1 MPAINGVRNSAVV
14 KNKKGKTSVLAVVLG
29 VIIAILLTAAAF
41 LIFWNFYYQEE
52 FTNQVIVQMEA
63 GEQKAYRAV
72 RDIVSGEYL
81 DGAVE
86 EVVVPS
92 SLISSDLLT
101 VGDDISG
108 LKASG
113 NISANSLITEVNS
126 YNPIYETPVIDST
139 RQYVID
145 YIETPG
151 ISAGDYMD
159 IRLKVFT
166 EDGGVSSYNDYIV
179 VSKVEVIDKNESGD
193 LTLNLTESEILN
205 LNSAVIQA
213 ASQDTEGQIYTGK
226 YVSPATQAKHIV
238 TYDGAGAEYTE
249 EELREA
255 QEMLRQQME
264 ADGQT
269 TSDVHENEDTSNEG
283 TGTKGTSTEG
293 TVEDVTGI
301 VDDTADSSTES
312 TDTAQQTGSET
323 AQTDN
328 AQ

>member
-14 KNKKGKTSVLAVVLG
+14 KNKKGKTSVLAVVFG

-166 EDGGVSSYNDYIV
+166 EDGGVSSYKDYIV
-179 VSKVEVIDKNESGD
+179 ISKVEVIDKNESGE

-255 QEMLRQQME
+255 QEILRQQMGE
-264 ADGQT
+264 DDQT
-269 TSDVHENEDTSNEG
+269 TSDVQEPEDTSAEG
-283 TGTKGTSTEG
+283 TGTEG

-301 VDDTADSSTES
+301 VDDTAESSTES
-312 TDTAQQTGSET
+312 TDGAEQTGSET

-328 AQ
+328 VQ

>member
-14 KNKKGKTSVLAVVLG
+14 KNKKGKTSVLAVVFG

-92 SLISSDLLT
+92 NLISSDLLT

-166 EDGGVSSYNDYIV
+166 EDGGVSSYKDYIV
-179 VSKVEVIDKNESGD
+179 ISKVEVIDKNESGE

-255 QEMLRQQME
+255 QEILRQQMGE
-264 ADGQT
+264 DGQT

-283 TGTKGTSTEG
+283 TGTEGTSTEG

-301 VDDTADSSTES
+301 VDDAADSSTES

>member
-14 KNKKGKTSVLAVVLG
+14 KNKKGKTSVLAVVFG

-52 FTNQVIVQMEA
+52 FTNQVIAQMEA

-92 SLISSDLLT
+92 NLISSDLLT
-101 VGDDISG
+101 VGADISG

-166 EDGGVSSYNDYIV
+166 EDGGVSSYKDYIV
-179 VSKVEVIDKNESGD
+179 ISKVEVIDKNESGE

-255 QEMLRQQME
+255 QEILRQQMGE
-264 ADGQT
+264 DGQT
-269 TSDVHENEDTSNEG
+269 TSDTQETEDTSAEG
-283 TGTKGTSTEG
+283 TGTEGTGTEG

>member
-14 KNKKGKTSVLAVVLG
+14 KNKKGKTSVLAVVFG

-92 SLISSDLLT
+92 NLISSDLLT
-101 VGDDISG
+101 AGADISS
-108 LKASG
+108 LKASE

-166 EDGGVSSYNDYIV
+166 EDGGVSSYKDYIV
-179 VSKVEVIDKNESGD
+179 ISKVEVIDKNESGE

-255 QEMLRQQME
+255 QEILRQQMGE
-264 ADGQT
+264 DDQT
-269 TSDVHENEDTSNEG
+269 TSDVQEPEDTSAEG
-283 TGTKGTSTEG
+283 TGTEG

-301 VDDTADSSTES
+301 VDDTAESSTES
-312 TDTAQQTGSET
+312 TDGAEQTGSET

-328 AQ
+328 VQ

>member
-14 KNKKGKTSVLAVVLG
+14 KNKKGKTSVLAVVFG
-29 VIIAILLTAAAF
+29 VIIAILITATAF

-101 VGDDISG
+101 VGADISG

-179 VSKVEVIDKNESGD
+179 ISKVEVIDKNESGD

-249 EELREA
+249 GELREA
-255 QEMLRQQME
+255 QEILRQQMGE
-264 ADGQT
+264 DGQT
-269 TSDVHENEDTSNEG
+269 TSGAQETEDTSTEG
-283 TGTKGTSTEG
+283 TGTEGTGTEG

-301 VDDTADSSTES
+301 VDDTAENSTES
-312 TDTAQQTGSET
+312 TDGAEQTGSET
-323 AQTDN
+323 DQTDN

>member
-14 KNKKGKTSVLAVVLG
+14 KNKKGKTSVLAVVFG

-92 SLISSDLLT
+92 NLISSDLLT
-101 VGDDISG
+101 VGADISG

-166 EDGGVSSYNDYIV
+166 EDGGVSSYKDYIV
-179 VSKVEVIDKNESGD
+179 ISKVEVIDKNESGG

-255 QEMLRQQME
+255 QEILRQQMGE
-264 ADGQT
+264 DGQT

-283 TGTKGTSTEG
+283 TGTEGTSTEG

>member
-14 KNKKGKTSVLAVVLG
+14 KNKKGKTSVLAAVFG

-92 SLISSDLLT
+92 NLISSDLLT
-101 VGDDISG
+101 VGADISG

-166 EDGGVSSYNDYIV
+166 EDGGVSSYKDYIV
-179 VSKVEVIDKNESGD
+179 ISKVEVIDKNESGEI
-193 LTLNLTESEILN
+193 TLNLTESEILN

-255 QEMLRQQME
+255 QEILRQQMGE
-264 ADGQT
+264 DGQT
-269 TSDVHENEDTSNEG
+269 TSDVQETEDTSAEN
-283 TGTKGTSTEG
+283 TGTEG

-301 VDDTADSSTES
+301 VDDTAENSTES
-312 TDTAQQTGSET
+312 TDGAEQTGSET
-323 AQTDN
+323 DQTDN
-328 AQ
+328 VQ

>member
-14 KNKKGKTSVLAVVLG
+14 KNKKGKTSVLAVVFG

-101 VGDDISG
+101 VGADISG

-166 EDGGVSSYNDYIV
+166 EDGGVSSYKDYIV
-179 VSKVEVIDKNESGD
+179 ISKVEVIDKNESGE

-255 QEMLRQQME
+255 QEILRQQMGE
-264 ADGQT
+264 DGQT
-269 TSDVHENEDTSNEG
+269 TSDVQEPEDTNAEG
-283 TGTKGTSTEG
+283 TGTEG

-301 VDDTADSSTES
+301 VDDTAENSTES
-312 TDTAQQTGSET
+312 TDGAEQTGSET

-328 AQ
+328 VQ

>member
-14 KNKKGKTSVLAVVLG
+14 KNKKGKTSVLAVVFG

-101 VGDDISG
+101 AGADISG
-108 LKASG
+108 LKPSG

-126 YNPIYETPVIDST
+126 YNDIYETPVIDST

-145 YIETPG
+145 YIESPG

-166 EDGGVSSYNDYIV
+166 EDGGVS
-179 VSKVEVIDKNESGD
+179 G
-193 LTLNLTESEILN
+193 
-205 LNSAVIQA
+205 
-213 ASQDTEGQIYTGK
+213 
-226 YVSPATQAKHIV
+226 
-238 TYDGAGAEYTE
+238 
-249 EELREA
+249 
-255 QEMLRQQME
+255 
-264 ADGQT
+264 
-269 TSDVHENEDTSNEG
+269 
-283 TGTKGTSTEG
+283 
-293 TVEDVTGI
+293 
-301 VDDTADSSTES
+301 
-312 TDTAQQTGSET
+312 
-323 AQTDN
+323 
-328 AQ
+328 

>member
-1 MPAINGVRNSAVV
+1 MVF
-14 KNKKGKTSVLAVVLG
+14 G

-92 SLISSDLLT
+92 NLISSDLLT
-101 VGDDISG
+101 VGADISG

-139 RQYVID
+139 RQYVLD

-166 EDGGVSSYNDYIV
+166 EDGGVSSYKDYIV
-179 VSKVEVIDKNESGD
+179 ISKVEVIDKNESGE

-255 QEMLRQQME
+255 QEILRQQMGE
-264 ADGQT
+264 DGQT
-269 TSDVHENEDTSNEG
+269 TSDVQETEDTSAEG
-283 TGTKGTSTEG
+283 TGTEG

-301 VDDTADSSTES
+301 VDDTAENSTEG
-312 TDTAQQTGSET
+312 TDGAEQTGSET
-323 AQTDN
+323 DQTDN
-328 AQ
+328 VQ

>member
-14 KNKKGKTSVLAVVLG
+14 KNKKGKTSVLAVVFG

-92 SLISSDLLT
+92 NLISSDLLT
-101 VGDDISG
+101 VGADISG

-166 EDGGVSSYNDYIV
+166 EDGGVSSYKDYIV
-179 VSKVEVIDKNESGD
+179 ISKVEVIDKNESGE

-255 QEMLRQQME
+255 QEILRQQMGE
-264 ADGQT
+264 DGQT
-269 TSDVHENEDTSNEG
+269 TSGAQETEGTDTEG
-283 TGTKGTSTEG
+283 TGTEGTGTEG

-301 VDDTADSSTES
+301 VDDTAESSTES
-312 TDTAQQTGSET
+312 TDGAEQTGSET

>member
-14 KNKKGKTSVLAVVLG
+14 KNKKGKTSVLAVVFG

-92 SLISSDLLT
+92 NLISSDLLT
-101 VGDDISG
+101 VGADISG

-179 VSKVEVIDKNESGD
+179 ISKVEVIDKNESGD

-255 QEMLRQQME
+255 QEILRQQMGE
-264 ADGQT
+264 DGQT
-269 TSDVHENEDTSNEG
+269 TSDTQETEDTSSEG
-283 TGTKGTSTEG
+283 TGTEG

-301 VDDTADSSTES
+301 VDDTAESSTGS
-312 TDTAQQTGSET
+312 TDGVEQTGSET
-323 AQTDN
+323 DQTDN
-328 AQ
+328 VQ

>member
-14 KNKKGKTSVLAVVLG
+14 KNKKGKTSVLAVVFG

-101 VGDDISG
+101 AGADISG

-166 EDGGVSSYNDYIV
+166 EDGGVSSYKDYIV
-179 VSKVEVIDKNESGD
+179 ISKVEVIDKNESGE

-255 QEMLRQQME
+255 QEILRQQMGE
-264 ADGQT
+264 DGQT
-269 TSDVHENEDTSNEG
+269 TSDAQETEGTDTEG
-283 TGTKGTSTEG
+283 TGAEG

-301 VDDTADSSTES
+301 VDDTAENSTES
-312 TDTAQQTGSET
+312 TDGAEQTGSET

-328 AQ
+328 VQ

>member
-255 QEMLRQQME
+255 QEILRQQMGE
-264 ADGQT
+264 DGQA
-269 TSDVHENEDTSNEG
+269 TSDVQETEDTSAEN
-283 TGTKGTSTEG
+283 TGTEG

-301 VDDTADSSTES
+301 VDDTAENSTES
-312 TDTAQQTGSET
+312 TDGAEQTGSET
-323 AQTDN
+323 DQTDN
-328 AQ
+328 VQ

>member
-14 KNKKGKTSVLAVVLG
+14 KNKKGKTSVLAVVFG

-92 SLISSDLLT
+92 NLISSDLLT
-101 VGDDISG
+101 VGADISG

-145 YIETPG
+145 YIDTPG

-166 EDGGVSSYNDYIV
+166 EDGGVSSYKDYIV
-179 VSKVEVIDKNESGD
+179 ISKVEVIDKNESGE

-255 QEMLRQQME
+255 QEILRQQMGE
-264 ADGQT
+264 DDQT
-269 TSDVHENEDTSNEG
+269 TSDVQEPEDTSAEG
-283 TGTKGTSTEG
+283 TGTEG

-301 VDDTADSSTES
+301 VDDTAESSTES
-312 TDTAQQTGSET
+312 TDGAEQTGSET

-328 AQ
+328 VQ

>member
-14 KNKKGKTSVLAVVLG
+14 KNKKGKTSVLAVVFG

-101 VGDDISG
+101 VGADISG

-166 EDGGVSSYNDYIV
+166 EDGGVSSYKDYIV
-179 VSKVEVIDKNESGD
+179 ISKVEVIDKNESGE

-255 QEMLRQQME
+255 QEILRQQMGE
-264 ADGQT
+264 DGQT
-269 TSDVHENEDTSNEG
+269 ASDVQETEDTSAEG
-283 TGTKGTSTEG
+283 TGTEGTGTEG

-301 VDDTADSSTES
+301 VDDTAENSTEG
-312 TDTAQQTGSET
+312 TDGAEQTGSET
-323 AQTDN
+323 DQTDN
-328 AQ
+328 VQ

>member
-14 KNKKGKTSVLAVVLG
+14 KNKKGKTSVLAVVFG

-92 SLISSDLLT
+92 NLISSDLLT
-101 VGDDISG
+101 AGADISG

-179 VSKVEVIDKNESGD
+179 ISKVEVIDKNESGE

-255 QEMLRQQME
+255 QEILRQQMDE
-264 ADGQT
+264 DGQT
-269 TSDVHENEDTSNEG
+269 TSDTQETEDTGAEG
-283 TGTKGTSTEG
+283 TGTEG

-301 VDDTADSSTES
+301 VDDTAENSTEG
-312 TDTAQQTGSET
+312 TDGAEQTGSET
-323 AQTDN
+323 DQTDN
-328 AQ
+328 VQ

>member
-14 KNKKGKTSVLAVVLG
+14 KNKKGKTSVLAVVFG

-92 SLISSDLLT
+92 NLISSDLLT
-101 VGDDISG
+101 AGADISG

-166 EDGGVSSYNDYIV
+166 EDGGVSSYKDYIV
-179 VSKVEVIDKNESGD
+179 ISKVEVIDKNESGD

-255 QEMLRQQME
+255 QEILRQQMGE
-264 ADGQT
+264 GGQT
-269 TSDVHENEDTSNEG
+269 TSDTQETEDDSAEG
-283 TGTKGTSTEG
+283 TGTEG

-301 VDDTADSSTES
+301 VDDTAESSTES
-312 TDTAQQTGSET
+312 TDGAEQTGSET
-323 AQTDN
+323 DQTDN

>member
-52 FTNQVIVQMEA
+52 FTNQVIAQMEA

-293 TVEDVTGI
+293 TVEDVIGI

>member
-14 KNKKGKTSVLAVVLG
+14 KNKKGKTSVLAVVFG

-101 VGDDISG
+101 AGADISG

-166 EDGGVSSYNDYIV
+166 EDGGVSSYKDYIV
-179 VSKVEVIDKNESGD
+179 ISKVEVIDKNESGE

-255 QEMLRQQME
+255 QEILRQQMGE
-264 ADGQT
+264 DSQT
-269 TSDVHENEDTSNEG
+269 TSDTQETEDTSTES
-283 TGTKGTSTEG
+283 TGTEG

-301 VDDTADSSTES
+301 ADDTAENSTEG
-312 TDTAQQTGSET
+312 TDGAEQTGSET

-328 AQ
+328 VQ

>member
-14 KNKKGKTSVLAVVLG
+14 KNKKGKTSVLAVVFG

-92 SLISSDLLT
+92 NLISSDLLT

-166 EDGGVSSYNDYIV
+166 EDGGVSSYKDYIV
-179 VSKVEVIDKNESGD
+179 ISKVEVIDKNESGE

-255 QEMLRQQME
+255 QEILRQQMGE
-264 ADGQT
+264 DDQT
-269 TSDVHENEDTSNEG
+269 TSDVQEPEDTSAEG
-283 TGTKGTSTEG
+283 TGTEG

-301 VDDTADSSTES
+301 VDDTAESSTES
-312 TDTAQQTGSET
+312 TDGAEQTGSET
-323 AQTDN
+323 DQTDN
-328 AQ
+328 VQ

>member
-14 KNKKGKTSVLAVVLG
+14 KNKKGKTSVLAVVFG

-101 VGDDISG
+101 VGADISG

-166 EDGGVSSYNDYIV
+166 EDGGVSSYKDYIV
-179 VSKVEVIDKNESGD
+179 ISKVEVIDKNESGE

-255 QEMLRQQME
+255 QEILRQQMGE
-264 ADGQT
+264 DDQT
-269 TSDVHENEDTSNEG
+269 TSDVQEPEDTSAEG
-283 TGTKGTSTEG
+283 TGTEG

-301 VDDTADSSTES
+301 VDDTAESSTES
-312 TDTAQQTGSET
+312 TDGAEQTGSET

-328 AQ
+328 VQ

>member
-255 QEMLRQQME
+255 QEILRQQMGE
-264 ADGQT
+264 DGQT
-269 TSDVHENEDTSNEG
+269 TSDVQETEDTSAEN
-283 TGTKGTSTEG
+283 TGTEG

-301 VDDTADSSTES
+301 VDDTAENSTES
-312 TDTAQQTGSET
+312 TDGAEQTGSET
-323 AQTDN
+323 DQTDN
-328 AQ
+328 VQ

>member
-255 QEMLRQQME
+255 QEILRQQMGE
-264 ADGQT
+264 DGQT
-269 TSDVHENEDTSNEG
+269 TSGAQETEDTSAEG
-283 TGTKGTSTEG
+283 TGTEG

-301 VDDTADSSTES
+301 VDDTAENSTEG
-312 TDTAQQTGSET
+312 TDGAEQTGSET
-323 AQTDN
+323 DQTDN
-328 AQ
+328 VQ